1 MKKVICLLFISSLG
15 WMFSPWNLSQGQ
27 IFENRVELSSKT
39 VYTIGYVLDFTYV
52 SPSITEMEAR
62 YNIENS
68 IKKIAENLK
77 EHIGLVVIYGDDWTS
92 ISLGYQFTLY
102 MGHTDP
108 QYLEQVMF
116 DLAEGFARMFEEF
129 YPGLIVSWIT
139 QN

>member
-1 MKKVICLLFISSLG
+1 M
-15 WMFSPWNLSQGQ
+15 
-27 IFENRVELSSKT
+27 
-39 VYTIGYVLDFTYV
+39 DFTYV

-102 MGHTDP
+102 MGQTDP

>member
-1 MKKVICLLFISSLG
+1 M
-15 WMFSPWNLSQGQ
+15 
-27 IFENRVELSSKT
+27 
-39 VYTIGYVLDFTYV
+39 DFNYV

-108 QYLEQVMF
+108 QYKFVN
-116 DLAEGFARMFEEF
+116 
-129 YPGLIVSWIT
+129 SS
-139 QN
+139 

>member
-1 MKKVICLLFISSLG
+1 M
-15 WMFSPWNLSQGQ
+15 
-27 IFENRVELSSKT
+27 
-39 VYTIGYVLDFTYV
+39 DFTYV

-92 ISLGYQFTLY
+92 VSLGYQFTLY

-139 QN
+139 LN

>member
-1 MKKVICLLFISSLG
+1 
-15 WMFSPWNLSQGQ
+15 
-27 IFENRVELSSKT
+27 
-39 VYTIGYVLDFTYV
+39 
-52 SPSITEMEAR
+52 MEAR

-108 QYLEQVMF
+108 QYLE
-116 DLAEGFARMFEEF
+116 
-129 YPGLIVSWIT
+129 
-139 QN
+139 